1 MSLTPE
7 QIAELQ
13 VKANLADQLQ
23 KSVQALEANREELL
37 AEKANQ
43 RQRLEQLTAQEQERE
58 TKRLQE
64 EGNYKELLEMANNTI
79 ADLKRQLEEKD
90 KDIEKT
96 KQMQIQDQIR
106 ADFASQ
112 FNSAELFDSKGAWAT
127 IQAWGYEFTKAQNGQ
142 TVAVI
147 NGQQFALADLKAKL
161 RSSPDSAWL
170 FRPSNNAMGGMSARP
185 GQTTE
190 GGAPPTNPYL
200 PGGRLS
206 DRLQLEIEDP
216 DLAARMRT
224 EAENA
229 QQRRG

>member
-13 VKANLADQLQ
+13 AKANLADQLQ

-43 RQRLEQLTAQEQERE
+43 RQKLEQLTAQEQERE

-79 ADLKRQLEEKD
+79 ADLKKQLQEKD
-90 KDIEKT
+90 KDIET
-96 KQMQIQDQIR
+96 ANQARVQDQIR

-112 FNSAELFDSKGAWAT
+112 FNSAELFDVKGARAT
-127 IQAWGYEFTKAQNGQ
+127 IQAWGYEFRKAENGQ
-142 TVAVI
+142 TVAVM
-147 NGQQFALADLKAKL
+147 NGQQMTLADLKTKL
-161 RSSPDSAWL
+161 RSSQETAWL
-170 FRPSNNAMGGMSARP
+170 FKPSQGAIGGMSARP
-185 GQTTE
+185 NQATE
-190 GGAPPTNPYL
+190 GGALSVNPYL
-200 PGGRLS
+200 PGGKLS
-206 DRLQLEIEDP
+206 DRLQLEIENP
-216 DLAARMRT
+216 DLAARMRA

>member
-13 VKANLADQLQ
+13 AKANLADQLQ

-112 FNSAELFDSKGAWAT
+112 FNPAELFDSKGAWAT
-127 IQAWGYEFTKAQNGQ
+127 IQAWGYEFKKAENGQ

-161 RSSPDSAWL
+161 RSSQDSAWL

-185 GQTTE
+185 GQAAE
-190 GGAPPTNPYL
+190 GGASPANPYL
-200 PGGRLS
+200 PGGKLT

-216 DLAARMRT
+216 DLAARMRA